1 MPGLVLPGQTLDTPA
16 PSTPACLPQ
25 PVSLDA
31 RAYVRTALPVGLL
44 VCLCLLQAFGYRL
57 RRVIAAFYFPKV
69 RPPGPAHACARAH
82 ELAPSSPP
90 HPPRPGTAAS
100 IDPCPLLQREKKR
113 ILFLYNELL
122 RKRAAFTQLRRA
134 AIVRQAQQQR
144 APVSP
149 GPGPCGSWLGLRT
162 VGEGCLP
169 SVHPAPSRPWPSEIR

>member
-1 MPGLVLPGQTLDTPA
+1 M
-16 PSTPACLPQ
+16 
-25 PVSLDA
+25 SLDA

-57 RRVIAAFYFPKV
+57 RRVIAAFYFPK
-69 RPPGPAHACARAH
+69 
-82 ELAPSSPP
+82 
-90 HPPRPGTAAS
+90 
-100 IDPCPLLQREKKR
+100 REKKR

-162 VGEGCLP
+162 VGRRVPPFGPP
-169 SVHPAPSRPWPSEIR
+169 SPIQTRAF